1 MSSTSFKQSMR
12 RLWALDKFSY
22 SIRVFIALT
31 GSMALCWYQDEMT
44 LLIPLFLGIIASALA
59 ETDDSWQGRL
69 NALAVTLVCFSI
81 AALSVELLFPY
92 PWIFAIALAL
102 ASFGLTMLGALGERY
117 GAIASATLILSVY
130 TMIGVDQRGG
140 AVTDF
145 WHEPLLLVAGAAW
158 YGVLSVLWQAL
169 FSNQPVQQSL
179 ARLFRELGRYL
190 KLKSSLFEPIRQL
203 DVEARR
209 LELAQ
214 QNGRVVAALN
224 AAKEIIL
231 HRVGNGRPGSKVSRY
246 LKLYFLAQDIHER
259 ASSSHYPYNAL
270 TEAFFHS
277 DVLFRCQRLL
287 RQQGKACQ
295 TLAESIQLRQPFI
308 YDDSFAQALGD
319 LNASLEHLRIQ
330 SNPAWRGLLRSLR
343 ALAANLSTL
352 DRLLG
357 DASNPDAL
365 ADATDSNL
373 LDRAPRNLK
382 EMWTRLRTQLT
393 PTSLLFRHALRLSL
407 ALTVGYAT
415 LHAIHASQGYWIIL
429 TTLFVCQPSYGATR
443 RKLGQRIIGTAIG
456 LTVAWALFDLF
467 PNPVVQSMFAI
478 AAGLVFF
485 INRTTRYTLA
495 TAAITLMVLF
505 CFNQVGDGYGLFL
518 PRLFDTLLGSL
529 IAGLAVF
536 LFLPDWQGRR
546 LNKVLANTLT
556 CNSIYLRQIMQ
567 QYAAGKS
574 DDLAYRLARRNAHNA
589 DAALSTTLA
598 NMLMEPG
605 HFRKEADV
613 GFRFLVL
620 SHTLL
625 SYLSGL
631 GAHRDT
637 QLPAD
642 VREHLIEGAGNS
654 LAASIDEIATGLA
667 NKQSIAIQSDAEEG
681 LAAELEQM
689 PDEIDEAQR
698 LVQTQLALICRQL
711 GPLRT
716 LAAHL
721 IKDTGAA

>member
-92 PWIFAIALAL
+92 PWLFAISLAL
-102 ASFGLTMLGALGERY
+102 ATFCLTMLGALGERY

-140 AVTDF
+140 AVSDF

-270 TEAFFHS
+270 AEAFFHS

-295 TLAESIQLRQPFI
+295 ALAESIQLRQPFI
-308 YDDSFAQALGD
+308 YDDSFAEALGD

-357 DASNPDAL
+357 DASNPDRL

-407 ALTVGYAT
+407 ALTIGYGT

-429 TTLFVCQPSYGATR
+429 TTLFVCQPNYGATR

-467 PNPVVQSMFAI
+467 PSPLVQSMFAI

-518 PRLFDTLLGSL
+518 PRLLDTLLGSL

-631 GAHRDT
+631 GAHRET
-637 QLPAD
+637 QLPAE
-642 VREHLIEGAGNS
+642 VREHLIEGAGNT

-667 NKQSIAIQSDAEEG
+667 NKQPIAIQSDAEEA
-681 LAAELEQM
+681 LAADLEQM
-689 PDEIDEAQR
+689 PDEIDEGQR

-721 IKDTGAA
+721 IKDTSAA

>member
-1 MSSTSFKQSMR
+1 
-12 RLWALDKFSY
+12 
-22 SIRVFIALT
+22 
-31 GSMALCWYQDEMT
+31 
-44 LLIPLFLGIIASALA
+44 LFLGIIASALA

-92 PWIFAIALAL
+92 PIVFAIALAL

-145 WHEPLLLVAGAAW
+145 WHEPMLLVAGAAW
-158 YGVLSVLWQAL
+158 VRLAL
-169 FSNQPVQQSL
+169 
-179 ARLFRELGRYL
+179 G
-190 KLKSSLFEPIRQL
+190 
-203 DVEARR
+203 
-209 LELAQ
+209 
-214 QNGRVVAALN
+214 VVAGAVFQPAG
-224 AAKEIIL
+224 AAESGAVIPRTGLLPEAEIL
-231 HRVGNGRPGSKVSRY
+231 AVRADPANGCGGAAAGTGPAERSRGGGAEQCQGNHPAPRRQRPPRFESQPLPEAVLPRS
-246 LKLYFLAQDIHER
+246 DIHER

-270 TEAFFHS
+270 AEAFFHS

-287 RQQGKACQ
+287 RQQGKACRA
-295 TLAESIQLRQPFI
+295 LAESIQMRQPFI
-308 YDDSFAQALGD
+308 YDASFAEALSD
-319 LNASLEHLRIQ
+319 LDASLEHLRIQ

-343 ALAANLSTL
+343 ALAANLGTL
-352 DRLLG
+352 DRLLS

-365 ADATDSNL
+365 ADATDSSL
-373 LDRAPRNLK
+373 LDRSPRNLK
-382 EMWTRLRTQLT
+382 DVWIRLRTQLT
-393 PTSLLFRHALRLSL
+393 PTSLLFRHALRLPL
-407 ALTVGYAT
+407 ALSIGYGMVH
-415 LHAIHASQGYWIIL
+415 LIHPSQGYWIIL
-429 TTLFVCQPSYGATR
+429 TTLFVCQPNYGATR
-443 RKLGQRIIGTAIG
+443 RKLGQRIFGTAIG

-467 PNPVVQSMFAI
+467 PSPLVQSCFAI
-478 AAGLVFF
+478 AAGVVFF
-485 INRTTRYTLA
+485 TNRTTRYTLA
-495 TAAITLMVLF
+495 TAAITIMVLF

-529 IAGLAVF
+529 IAGLTVF

-631 GAHRDT
+631 GAHRET

-642 VREHLIEGAGNS
+642 VREHLIDGAGVK
-654 LAASIDEIATGLA
+654 LATSIDEIAQGLA
-667 NKQSIAIQSDAEEG
+667 NKQPVAIQSDEEEA
-681 LAAELEQM
+681 LANELEQM
-689 PDEIDEAQR
+689 PDEIDEGQR

-721 IKDTGAA
+721 IKDTGEVGAG